1 MDDKSPKKEIDELED
16 TVKDILGKI
25 SNIDSPDEFETIE
38 ILSSIDNL
46 VKDALTELTVLEGGL
61 LDLIKP
67 SSEAGS
73 NNQESNVLLAVRR
86 FQNAMKLALF
96 DGASKRD
103 LNLFEEAFNF
113 FNNALELISSTGN
126 QGEIEQVKNEFAQ
139 ALHKIAS
146 LGDQIKD
153 EAFNPFLMKTFQVL
167 AEIYDTFGQYK
178 TSISYH
184 GRAGNILIKEPNL
197 IIQANLEYL
206 QAIIGYL
213 IINEVEKA
221 QKFSTHL
228 KIKPVKMMADG
239 LFSSFNEKNP
249 ESIDKIKDRVEVL
262 GAQRRID
269 VKNIVYLL
277 QNIKSKLSGAIKPS
291 TIEKLEVPLEA
302 IPLSNEK
309 VNAIKASLSK
319 GISQFQAAHPNI
331 QIPVAQ
337 IDTSSIVSELK
348 KVISDNISKELKS
361 VSDEIV
367 AKILRGLPNGGFTT
381 TRPRSAGQISDEGV
395 PDIEVVEGGLAPG
408 EKPKRPKL
416 DDMLDSII
424 VSE

>member
-25 SNIDSPDEFETIE
+25 SNIDSPGEFETIE

-291 TIEKLEVPLEA
+291 TIEKLEMPLEA

>member
-25 SNIDSPDEFETIE
+25 SDIDSSDEFETIE

-46 VKDALTELTVLEGGL
+46 VKDALTELTVLKGGL

-73 NNQESNVLLAVRR
+73 NNQESNVLMAVRR

-126 QGEIEQVKNEFAQ
+126 QGEIEQLKSEFAQ

-146 LGDQIKD
+146 LGDRIRD
-153 EAFNPFLMKTFQVL
+153 DAFNPFLMKTFQVL

-184 GRAGNILIKEPNL
+184 GRAGNILIKDPNL

-262 GAQRRID
+262 GAQRRIE

-277 QNIKSKLSGAIKPS
+277 QNIKSKLSGAVKPS
-291 TIEKLEVPLEA
+291 TIEKLEVPIEA

-309 VNAIKASLSK
+309 VNAIKVSLSK
-319 GISQFQAAHPNI
+319 GISQFQAAHPSI

-367 AKILRGLPNGGFTT
+367 VKILSGLPSGGFTT
-381 TRPRSAGQISDEGV
+381 ARPRSAGQISDEGV

>member
-1 MDDKSPKKEIDELED
+1 MDDKSPKKELAELED
-16 TVKDILGKI
+16 SVKDILGKI
-25 SNIDSPDEFETIE
+25 SDVDNTDEFETID

-46 VKDALTELTVLEGGL
+46 VKDALTELTALEGGL

-73 NNQESNVLLAVRR
+73 NNQESNVLMAVRR
-86 FQNAMKLALF
+86 FQNGMKLALF

-103 LNLFEEAFNF
+103 INLFEEAFNF
-113 FNNALELISSTGN
+113 FNNALELITSTGN

-153 EAFNPFLMKTFQVL
+153 EAFNPFLIKTFQVL
-167 AEIYDTFGQYK
+167 GEIYDTLGQYK

-184 GRAGNILIKEPNL
+184 GKAGNILIKDPNL

-239 LFSSFNEKNP
+239 LFSSFNEKTL
-249 ESIDKIKDRVEVL
+249 ESIDKVKDRVEVL
-262 GAQRRID
+262 GAQRRIN
-269 VKNIVYLL
+269 VKNVLSLI
-277 QNIKSKLSGAIKPS
+277 QSFKSGLNRVPKPS
-291 TIEKLEVPLEA
+291 AIEKLEVPLEA

-309 VNAIKASLSK
+309 VTAIKASLSK

-331 QIPVAQ
+331 QIPIAQ

-348 KVISDNISKELKS
+348 QAISDGISKEIKN
-361 VSDEIV
+361 VSDVIV
-367 AKILRGLPNGGFTT
+367 AKILGSLPSGGFATS
-381 TRPRSAGQISDEGV
+381 RPRSAGNISDEGA
-395 PDIEVVEGGLAPG
+395 PDIDVVEGGLPPG

>member
-25 SNIDSPDEFETIE
+25 SNIDSPGEFETIE

-153 EAFNPFLMKTFQVL
+153 EAFNPFLIKTFQVL
-167 AEIYDTFGQYK
+167 GEIYDTLGQYK

-184 GRAGNILIKEPNL
+184 GKAGNILIKDPNL

-291 TIEKLEVPLEA
+291 TIEKLEMPLEA

>member
-1 MDDKSPKKEIDELED
+1 MDDKSPKKELAELED
-16 TVKDILGKI
+16 SVKDILGKI
-25 SNIDSPDEFETIE
+25 SDVDNTDEFETID

-46 VKDALTELTVLEGGL
+46 VKDALTELTALEGGL

-73 NNQESNVLLAVRR
+73 NNQESNVLMAVRR
-86 FQNAMKLALF
+86 FQNGMKLALF

-103 LNLFEEAFNF
+103 INLFEEAFNF
-113 FNNALELISSTGN
+113 FNNALELITSTGN

-153 EAFNPFLMKTFQVL
+153 EAFNPFLIKTFQVL
-167 AEIYDTFGQYK
+167 GEIYDTLGQYK

-184 GRAGNILIKEPNL
+184 GKAGNILIKDPNL

-221 QKFSTHL
+221 QKFSTNL

-239 LFSSFNEKNP
+239 LFSSFNEKTL
-249 ESIDKIKDRVEVL
+249 ESIDKVKDRVEVL
-262 GAQRRID
+262 GAQRRIN
-269 VKNIVYLL
+269 VKNVLSLI
-277 QNIKSKLSGAIKPS
+277 QSFKSGLNRVPKPS
-291 TIEKLEVPLEA
+291 AIEKLEVPLEA

-309 VNAIKASLSK
+309 VTAIKASLSK

-331 QIPVAQ
+331 QIPIAQ

-348 KVISDNISKELKS
+348 QAISDGISKEIKN
-361 VSDEIV
+361 VSDVIV
-367 AKILRGLPNGGFTT
+367 AKILGSLPSGGFATS
-381 TRPRSAGQISDEGV
+381 RPRSAGNISDEGA
-395 PDIEVVEGGLAPG
+395 PDIDVVEGGLPPG